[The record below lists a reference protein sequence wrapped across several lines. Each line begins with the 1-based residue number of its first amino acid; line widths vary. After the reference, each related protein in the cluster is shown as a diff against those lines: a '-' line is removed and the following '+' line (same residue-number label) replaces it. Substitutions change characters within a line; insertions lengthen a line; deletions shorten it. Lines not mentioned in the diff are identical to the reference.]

1 MDNISHGIPHGLVQG
16 KVTKKIEWNDQLF
29 SLHVHAPVSPYLA
42 GQFTKLALPLVN
54 EQLKLTEPPIISE
67 LPIVTESVIVT
78 EPAIVTESTAFPENG
93 NPERREY
100 VRRAYSMVNSPSH
113 ALGHQHLEFLIVK
126 DASGQLSPK
135 LHQLKIHDAIFVGKE
150 PSGFMT
156 LEEIPPAAKDL
167 WMLATGTAIGPF
179 IAMLETPH
187 IADRF
192 ANLILVHAVRTQQDL
207 TYQPRIAQLVHQF
220 QGKLRYVPII
230 SRESIT
236 GTLRGR
242 IPTLLLRGELEHASS
257 IAIHQQ
263 HSFFYLCGNPAMVRD
278 TSEALK
284 QIGLTKHL
292 RRQAG
297 QFSSEN
303 YW

>member
-1 MDNISHGIPHGLVQG
+1 MDKISHGIPHGLVQG
-16 KVTKKIEWNDQLF
+16 KVTQKIEWNDQLF
-29 SLHVHAPVSPYLA
+29 SLHVHAPVAPYLA
-42 GQFTKLALPLVN
+42 GQFTKLALPVS
-54 EQLKLTEPPIISE
+54 TE
-67 LPIVTESVIVT
+67 LQYQQESNDL
-78 EPAIVTESTAFPENG
+78 ERPE
-93 NPERREY
+93 Y
-100 VRRAYSMVNSPSH
+100 IRRAYSMVNSPSH
-113 ALGHQHLEFLIVK
+113 SLGHQHLEFLIVK
-126 DASGQLSPK
+126 DTSGQLSPK
-135 LHQLKIHDAIFVGKE
+135 LHELKIHDTIFVGKD
-150 PSGFMT
+150 PSGFMI
-156 LEEIPPAAKDL
+156 LEEIPPAAKDF

-187 IADRF
+187 MADRF

-207 TYQPRIAQLVHQF
+207 TYQSRIAQLVHQF

-242 IPTLLLRGELEHASS
+242 IPTLLLRGELEHATS

-284 QIGLTKHL
+284 QLGLNKHL